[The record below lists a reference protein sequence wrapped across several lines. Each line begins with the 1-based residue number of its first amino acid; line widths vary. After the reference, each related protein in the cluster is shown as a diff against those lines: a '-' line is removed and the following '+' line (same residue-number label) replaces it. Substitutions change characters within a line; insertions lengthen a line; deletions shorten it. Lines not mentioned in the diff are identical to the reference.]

1 MRLFGTLLFI
11 EPLFDEE
18 ALIAKLPLN
27 MMKINF
33 PTPEEILMRK
43 RVEKEAAKAAAAV
56 RAVEAARAPI
66 PPLFP
71 LIESSPEPSNMP
83 EQPPAKKQKEDEVNL
98 EVNLP
103 PGISHIHNKKLG
115 VQIIRHLITDVDMDT
130 VNDGWIQDHLDE
142 FSWDGLK
149 VVELRERIREL
160 KATDREHTEKL
171 LEIERKFKDVRA
183 SADDVIQ
190 ELQTLNRITKEG
202 AEIIKSMV
210 ERFDKVK
217 AENNALRKSIM
228 HKDVDIIGLVTRIM
242 GEHEKATLKVRYKL
256 LKEYKRPSCR
266 HRCVVKIELYEESL
280 AEAEASTSAPR
291 TTIEPL
297 TLTVPSTIDELNP
310 VTFKPQ
316 TIKKP
321 RDDPL
326 DTEKA
331 AEH

>member
-1 MRLFGTLLFI
+1 M
-11 EPLFDEE
+11 
-18 ALIAKLPLN
+18 
-27 MMKINF
+27 
-33 PTPEEILMRK
+33 
-43 RVEKEAAKAAAAV
+43 
-56 RAVEAARAPI
+56 
-66 PPLFP
+66 
-71 LIESSPEPSNMP
+71 
-83 EQPPAKKQKEDEVNL
+83 
-98 EVNLP
+98 P
-103 PGISHIHNKKLG
+103 PGISLLHNKKLG

-130 VNDGWIQDHLDE
+130 MNDGWIQDHLNE

-149 VVELRERIREL
+149 VVKLRERIREL
-160 KATDREHTEKL
+160 KATDREHAEKL
-171 LEIERKFKDVRA
+171 LEIERKFKDVHA

-210 ERFDKVK
+210 DRFDKVK
-217 AENNALRKSIM
+217 AENDALRKSIM

-242 GEHEKATLKVRYKL
+242 GEHEKANL
-256 LKEYKRPSCR
+256 
-266 HRCVVKIELYEESL
+266 KIELYEESL

-291 TTIEPL
+291 TTVEPP